1 MEMPSP
7 CSSAGSR
14 QTDRQMRTDLLLI
27 ALLGSNS
34 LLSFALSP
42 PDLLIGICQ
51 LAHQICLRSVALS
64 SSVLTELTLNCCQ
77 LSLCTGL
84 QLPTYSE
91 VTHTI
96 AACVMAS
103 VIAVRSVTT
112 LASSCHLCQCDFLQ
126 HCCVALIVTDLTCI
140 YICTHVHAHAEP
152 KLHVLYTVVVAA
164 SHAVA
169 SWSWRALCTTL

>member
-51 LAHQICLRSVALS
+51 LAHQICLRSAALS
-64 SSVLTELTLNCCQ
+64 SSVLTELTLDCRQ
-77 LSLCTGL
+77 LSLCTSL
-84 QLPTYSE
+84 QLLTS
-91 VTHTI
+91 
-96 AACVMAS
+96 
-103 VIAVRSVTT
+103 T
-112 LASSCHLCQCDFLQ
+112 L
-126 HCCVALIVTDLTCI
+126 
-140 YICTHVHAHAEP
+140 
-152 KLHVLYTVVVAA
+152 K
-164 SHAVA
+164 
-169 SWSWRALCTTL
+169 